1 MNAPAASTPA
11 ADNPAGDSPFH
22 IVSIRSTRAP
32 TGNPGHDW
40 FTYCIAQGPNQ
51 INGYRRG
58 DLEAVTFEVE
68 RIVAALNER
77 RGGRRGRVELKP
89 NRRPPAPASGA

>member
-1 MNAPAASTPA
+1 MNAQTTGDATADDPTSASA
-11 ADNPAGDSPFH
+11 FH

-32 TGNPGHDW
+32 TGNAGHDW

-58 DLEAVTFEVE
+58 DLANVTFEVE

-77 RGGRRGRVELKP
+77 RGGKRGRVELKP
-89 NRRPPAPASGA
+89 NRRAPAPASGA